1 MMQTIQLLAKPPWL
15 RKPPYG
21 WFYKSIYIYVFSNM
35 CASCLTE
42 SKCGRVKM
50 KTQIY
55 LAAINNRVQLVYIM
69 VYHGLS
75 LVDCFN
81 KHVPFWIPHM
91 ERRLQWQPWEE
102 SIRPGLP
109 NKVAVPTETRMGQLG
124 VPRKNKHMLNTTER
138 HTWYH
143 CWIRCW

>member
-1 MMQTIQLLAKPPWL
+1 MSCIMMQTIQLLAKPPWL

-81 KHVPFWIPHM
+81 KNVPFWIPHM
-91 ERRLQWQPWEE
+91 ERRLQWQHGKNQSDLGYPTKWLYQLKRGWVNLGYRGKTNIC
-102 SIRPGLP
+102 SIQQNDIHDTIVG
-109 NKVAVPTETRMGQLG
+109 
-124 VPRKNKHMLNTTER
+124 
-138 HTWYH
+138 
-143 CWIRCW
+143 